1 VSSISLKSISFIF
14 HGFLCSL
21 LLYLSSFLQVD
32 FFHLPK
38 NLNSG
43 DWCQCLIDDCKNNV
57 PSSLLSYFRS
67 DKQIREVATIG
78 IAPVV
83 NLVDSNLQLLILD

>member
-67 DKQIREVATIG
+67 DKQIREVTTIG

>member
-1 VSSISLKSISFIF
+1 
-14 HGFLCSL
+14 
-21 LLYLSSFLQVD
+21 VD